1 MQRYRLLVLIIM
13 GFVSLVAFAVTAN
26 AQVYKCTSGKDK
38 TAYSD
43 KPCSIG
49 SSQTVTDIAAPVN
62 ADTADAKADNDSR
75 SSLTRQMDDAVK
87 TAIAND
93 DLIRAQAL
101 ATSKEQRSWVNTAK
115 KEAAQKIAA
124 NNAASPSSKAS
135 SYECRQARANLDRVS
150 DSNVDAGVINAK
162 TSLMQAACGEQ
173 YQVSGY
179 GGAPSPYLS
188 YPYPNR
194 GGYPHHGS
202 YPNQGSYPYP
212 GQYPHDHGN
221 SPGIT
226 TQPYDRT
233 IEPNFGSR
241 FVRP

>member
-1 MQRYRLLVLIIM
+1 MADDILRAGCRWALGCLLM
-13 GFVSLVAFAVTAN
+13 ACVATAQ
-26 AQVYKCTSGKDK
+26 AQVYKCTGAKDQ

-43 KPCSIG
+43 KPCTTG
-49 SSQTVTDIAAPVN
+49 KSQIVADIAPAVS
-62 ADTADAKADNDSR
+62 DNSAGSDSK
-75 SSLTRQMDDAVK
+75 SSLSRQMDEAVK
-87 TAIAND
+87 SAIAND

-101 ATSKEQRSWVNTAK
+101 ATSKEQRAWVNAAK
-115 KEAAQKIAA
+115 KEAAQKLAA
-124 NNAASPSSKAS
+124 SNAATPASRAS
-135 SYECRQARANLDRVS
+135 SYECRQARANLERVA
-150 DSNVDAGVINAK
+150 DSNADAGLINAK

-179 GGAPSPYLS
+179 GRTPSPYLF

-194 GGYPHHGS
+194 GGYPHQGG
-202 YPNQGSYPYP
+202 YPV
-212 GQYPHDHGN
+212 QYPHDHGN